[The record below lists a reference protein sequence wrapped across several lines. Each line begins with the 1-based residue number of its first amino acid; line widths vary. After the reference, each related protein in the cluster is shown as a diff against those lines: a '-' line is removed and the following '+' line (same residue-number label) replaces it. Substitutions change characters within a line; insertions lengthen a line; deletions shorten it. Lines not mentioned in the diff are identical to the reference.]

1 MALMPQLRYKYTAAE
16 VLPLPS
22 VRTHNHSMN
31 RPNWKEILNNIRS
44 SYFSIHLVRNAL
56 NAHKENR
63 PMYFICIT
71 FIRLDIIV
79 VPLSVHCIHTH
90 TRSGWSCGS
99 ERARLCVL
107 STYSGNRASVLV
119 LVVWR
124 YYIFGSPPL
133 FMVAFDSI
141 SLTSNNRNSG
151 GMLANV
157 YGSRLVGLTERFW
170 AVQWRYVWTVILGNS
185 YWIGYNSWVSD
196 WNGSNNFHL

>member
-1 MALMPQLRYKYTAAE
+1 MHWMHTKRTGQCILYVSHLLGSTYSGAVECTLYT
-16 VLPLPS
+16 
-22 VRTHNHSMN
+22 
-31 RPNWKEILNNIRS
+31 
-44 SYFSIHLVRNAL
+44 
-56 NAHKENR
+56 
-63 PMYFICIT
+63 
-71 FIRLDIIV
+71 
-79 VPLSVHCIHTH
+79 HTH

-157 YGSRLVGLTERFW
+157 YSPRLVGLTERFW